1 MQTAKMEIS
10 GEIGRFVQAVR
21 KDLQEQMKRHKRLV
35 IIGGIFLLVSQV
47 LLAVFTAPPS
57 AETVLRTEPDIRA
70 RVDGAAFSSDTV
82 LPPVEY
88 IEVAEEHPF
97 YGMAGVPAS
106 RGSGLIFEGL
116 TWEQSAQLMDAV
128 LAGTEAETEPETETE
143 AETEP
148 PSLYEN
154 RVVITAAA
162 YLNIRAENDSDSQ
175 VIGKIYHGT
184 SADLLEQGEQFS
196 KITSGAIT
204 GWVSNEYILT
214 GAAAEEYAQQQGSVT
229 IATVTA
235 GWLNVREKPDTA
247 SDVVATVEAG
257 QWFIVTDRGG
267 GWVKIDYTSNIEG
280 YLNEEYISVSESF
293 GQAFSVAEEQNLM
306 KLAEEKEAMRESQK
320 AEENKISETEKTATT
335 AKGTET
341 AKTSET
347 INAAAGTRAAET
359 AKAAETARTTEGTKT
374 SEGTKA
380 AETTKASETTKVP
393 ETAKTPETASAPE
406 TQTPSGV
413 DSTGYDD
420 LYLLAAIIQLEA
432 GHDYD
437 GCLAVAN
444 VILNRVNSGSYPNS
458 IHGVIYQ
465 SGQFPGTGAGGT
477 MEKILLA
484 GPGSTP
490 KRAAADAMAGS
501 NNIGDY
507 TQFTPDS
514 HASSIEYPYSD
525 YKVVG
530 GNCFYR
536 K

>member
-1 MQTAKMEIS
+1 
-10 GEIGRFVQAVR
+10 
-21 KDLQEQMKRHKRLV
+21 MKRHKKLV
-35 IIGGIFLLVSQV
+35 ITGGIFVLVSQV
-47 LLAVFTAPPS
+47 LLAVLTAPPS
-57 AETVLRTEPDIRA
+57 AETLLQTESDDQAEKTI
-70 RVDGAAFSSDTV
+70 FSAYAE

-88 IEVAEEHPF
+88 KEIAEEHPF
-97 YGMAGVPAS
+97 YGMAGVPKS
-106 RGSGLIFEGL
+106 QGSGLIFEGL
-116 TWEQSAQLMDAV
+116 TWEQSAQMMDAA
-128 LAGTEAETEPETETE
+128 LEGTKSETEPESEDETETE
-143 AETEP
+143 P
-148 PSLYEN
+148 LSLYEN

-162 YLNIRAENDSDSQ
+162 YLNIRAENDPDSQ
-175 VIGKIYHGT
+175 VVGKIYHGT

-196 KITSGAIT
+196 KIASGSIT

-214 GAAAEEYAQQQGSVT
+214 GAAAEEYARQQGSVT

-235 GWLNVREKPDTA
+235 SWLNVRENPDTE

-280 YLNEEYISVSESF
+280 YLNEDYIAVSQSF
-293 GQAFSVAEEQNLM
+293 GQAFSIAEEQELM
-306 KLAEEKEAMRESQK
+306 LLAEENAALREESQ
-320 AEENKISETEKTATT
+320 ATEEKKTAE
-335 AKGTET
+335 ALAASET
-341 AKTSET
+341 AKKVETSKVAESTKPPETTKVSESEKVMGETKASET
-347 INAAAGTRAAET
+347 AGTAET
-359 AKAAETARTTEGTKT
+359 SKAPET
-374 SEGTKA
+374 TKA
-380 AETTKASETTKVP
+380 AETTKPPETT
-393 ETAKTPETASAPE
+393 KTPETEPPA
-406 TQTPSGV
+406 GV
-413 DSTGYDD
+413 DPSGYDD

-432 GHDYD
+432 GHNYD

-514 HASSIEYPYSD
+514 HASSIGYPYSD

-530 GNCFYR
+530 GNCFY
-536 K
+536 KK

>member
-1 MQTAKMEIS
+1 M
-10 GEIGRFVQAVR
+10 
-21 KDLQEQMKRHKRLV
+21 
-35 IIGGIFLLVSQV
+35 IIGGILLLVSQV

-57 AETVLRTEPDIRA
+57 AETVVETEPAFRA
-70 RVDGAAFSSDTV
+70 DAGGAGLEGGDETGFSSPV
-82 LPPVEY
+82 GLPPVEY
-88 IEVAEEHPF
+88 IEIAEGHPF
-97 YGMAGVPAS
+97 YGMAGVPNG

-116 TWEQSAQLMDAV
+116 TWEQSAQLMESV
-128 LAGTEAETEPETETE
+128 LTGTEPEPETEE
-143 AETEP
+143 ETEP

-154 RVVITAAA
+154 RVVITAAS
-162 YLNIRAENDSDSQ
+162 YLNIRAENDPDSP
-175 VIGKIYHGT
+175 VVGKIYHGT

-235 GWLNVREKPDTA
+235 GWLNVREKPDT
-247 SDVVATVEAG
+247 SSGVVATVEQG
-257 QWFIVTDRGG
+257 QWFIVTDRGA

-280 YLNEEYISVSESF
+280 YLNEDYISVSQSF
-293 GQAFSVAEEQNLM
+293 GQAFSVAEEQQLLQLA
-306 KLAEEKEAMRESQK
+306 KDKAAQRESQAAEEKKIAEAS
-320 AEENKISETEKTATT
+320 
-335 AKGTET
+335 
-341 AKTSET
+341 
-347 INAAAGTRAAET
+347 
-359 AKAAETARTTEGTKT
+359 KAAETEASKAAESTKAPETTKVPGTGKATEGTKT
-374 SEGTKA
+374 P
-380 AETTKASETTKVP
+380 ETTKAPETTKIP
-393 ETAKTPETASAPE
+393 ETTKAPE
-406 TQTPSGV
+406 TEAPSGV
-413 DSTGYDD
+413 DPTGYDD

-444 VILNRVNSGSYPNS
+444 VILNRVNSGSYPNT

-465 SGQFPGTGAGGT
+465 PGQFPGTGAGGT

-507 TQFTPDS
+507 MQFTPDS
-514 HASSIEYPYSD
+514 HASSMEYPYSD
-525 YKVVG
+525 YKVLG
-530 GNCFYR
+530 GNCFY
-536 K
+536 KK